1 MRHDIPMDRRQRPF
15 KGRFRI
21 KVLRILMF
29 MATAA
34 LAMLSPSA
42 GFAQEVPEEIEVR
55 FGSKIFTESVIL
67 GEMAAHLARSAGA
80 QALHRQDLG
89 GTQVLWSALLRGDID
104 AYPEYTGTI
113 SQEILAGSGVS
124 GEEAIRQAMAERG
137 IRMSQILGF
146 NNTYVIGMKEEVAEQ
161 LGIRTISDLR
171 RHPDLR
177 LGFTDE
183 FMARGDGWPT
193 VQARYN
199 LPQQDVR
206 GLNHDLAYR
215 GLDEGSLHAM
225 DLYSTD
231 ADIEYYNLRMLEDDL
246 GVFPTYHAVLL
257 YRADLPERAPDVVAA
272 LLKLEG
278 LISEAEMVVM
288 NSRTK
293 LGEVEESIVAADFLV
308 EKRIIED
315 PQVEVESTVARLLRN
330 TRGHLFLVSI
340 SLLAAILIAVPLGIL
355 AARRPQLGQVILGTA
370 GVIQTIPS
378 LALLVFMIPLLG
390 IGEPPA
396 IMAVFLYSL
405 LPIVRNTYTGLHD
418 VPVGIRESAA
428 ALGLPPGATLRLV
441 YLPMASRSI
450 LAGIKISAVIN
461 VGTATL
467 GALVGAGG
475 YGQPI
480 LTGIRLDDA
489 GLILQGAIPAA
500 LLALAVQGLFE
511 VAERILV
518 PKGLRLE
525 S

>member
-1 MRHDIPMDRRQRPF
+1 M
-15 KGRFRI
+15 KT
-21 KVLRILMF
+21 LRTLLAI
-29 MATAA
+29 TAA
-34 LAMLSPSA
+34 ICAMLSPAA
-42 GFAQEVPEEIEVR
+42 GFAQEVPEKIAVR

-67 GEMAAHLARSAGA
+67 GEMATHLARSAGA
-80 QALHRQDLG
+80 QALHRRELG

-124 GEEAIRQAMAERG
+124 GEEAIRQVIAERG

-171 RHPDLR
+171 RYPDLR

-193 VQARYN
+193 VQAHYN

-225 DLYSTD
+225 ELYSTD
-231 ADIEYYNLRMLEDDL
+231 ADIKYYNLRTLEDDL
-246 GVFPTYHAVLL
+246 GVFPAYNAVLL
-257 YRADLPERAPDVVAA
+257 YRADLPERAPAVVAA
-272 LLKLEG
+272 LLKLQG
-278 LISEAEMVVM
+278 LISEAEMVAM
-288 NSRTK
+288 NSRAK
-293 LGEVEESIVAADFLV
+293 LGGVEESIIAADFLV
-308 EKRIIED
+308 EKGIIEA
-315 PQVEVESTVARLLRN
+315 PQVAVESTATRLLRN

-340 SLLAAILIAVPLGIL
+340 SLMAAILIALPLGIL

-418 VPVGIRESAA
+418 IPIGIRESAA

-441 YLPMASRSI
+441 GLPMASRSI

-467 GALVGAGG
+467 GALIGAGG

-480 LTGIRLDDA
+480 LTGIRLDDT

-500 LLALAVQGLFE
+500 VMALAVQGLFE
-511 VAERILV
+511 LVERILV
-518 PKGLRLE
+518 PKGLRLKR
-525 S
+525 

>member
-1 MRHDIPMDRRQRPF
+1 MRALH
-15 KGRFRI
+15 
-21 KVLRILMF
+21 ILP
-29 MATAA
+29 ALLAA
-34 LAMLSPSA
+34 AVTLLSPVA
-42 GFAQEVPEEIEVR
+42 GFAQQASAEREIT

-67 GEMAAHLARSAGA
+67 GEMAVHLAQSAGA
-80 QALHRQDLG
+80 RTLHRSELG

-104 AYPEYTGTI
+104 VYPEYTGTL

-124 GEEAIRQAMAERG
+124 GEEAIRQALAERG

-146 NNTYVIGMKEEVAEQ
+146 NNTYVIGMKEEVAER

-171 RHPDLR
+171 RHPDLKF
-177 LGFTDE
+177 GFNNE
-183 FMARGDGWPT
+183 FMDRGDGWPMLR
-193 VQARYN
+193 ARYN

-215 GLDEGSLHAM
+215 GLEDGSIHAM

-231 ADIEYYNLRMLEDDL
+231 AEIQYYNLRTLEDDL

-257 YRADLPERAPDVVAA
+257 YRDDLAARAPEVVAT
-272 LLKLEG
+272 LLQMEG
-278 LISEAEMVVM
+278 LISEAEMVAM
-288 NSRTK
+288 NSRAK
-293 LGEVEESIVAADFLV
+293 LDGMEESVVSADFLV
-308 EKRIIED
+308 AKQIIDD
-315 PQVEVESTVARLLRN
+315 PQVAVESAVGRLLRN
-330 TRGHLFLVSI
+330 TRAHLYLVSI
-340 SLLAAILIAVPLGIL
+340 SLMAAILIAVPLGIL
-355 AARRPQLGQVILGTA
+355 SARQPRIGQVILGTT

-418 VPVGIRESAA
+418 IPPGIRESAA
-428 ALGLPPGATLRLV
+428 ALGLPSGATLRLV
-441 YLPMASRSI
+441 DLPMASRAI

-467 GALVGAGG
+467 GALIGAGG

-480 LTGIRLDDA
+480 LTGIRRDDI
-489 GLILQGAIPAA
+489 GLILEGAVPAA
-500 LLALAVQGLFE
+500 ALALVVQGLFE
-511 VAERILV
+511 LIERVLV
-518 PKGLRLE
+518 PKGLRLKR
-525 S
+525 